1 MTPSPVRLRDWN
13 WREAGPG
20 DFADAELGGLAAI
33 AVAMVVFLVIW
44 PIIAIALELVVLVL
58 ICLVGIAGRVL
69 FRRPWT
75 VIARSQATGPPRRH
89 EWRVVGW
96 RRSTRLI
103 NDVIDSLKRGTDL
116 PAGATTSGP
125 PPRPI
130 PPPGASS
137 P

>member
-1 MTPSPVRLRDWN
+1 MPARVRLRDWD

-20 DFADAELGGLAAI
+20 DFADAELGGLAVI

-44 PIIAIALELVVLVL
+44 PIVAIALELLLLVL
-58 ICLVGIAGRVL
+58 ICLVGVAGRVL

-75 VIARSQATGPPRRH
+75 VIARSEATGSPRRH

-103 NDVIDSLKRGTDL
+103 EDVIDSLKSGRDL

-125 PPRPI
+125 PARPI
-130 PPPGASS
+130 PQPGASS
-137 P
+137 S